1 MMTGSDIGA
10 TRFLAA
16 FLLVGVVVPGEAQFG
31 PRLDALTMPNRA
43 LPSDCALK
51 QPAAKPAPS
60 SRAQGTVTRS
70 VEWSPFPT
78 NPWSGTDRKLVT
90 EVRQAIDGTPRLPD
104 GPPLEPRD
112 AAVFLLKW
120 ADDVVDAY
128 RAVYA
133 SSGGSEVGVWAVRF
147 NDDNL
152 AKPEPPP
159 GTIHPTRS
167 RGFRSRLVLGAT
179 VVLVTA
185 PASNECVR
193 AIDGYIR
200 SLK

>member
-1 MMTGSDIGA
+1 MTGLDSGA

-16 FLLVGVVVPGEAQFG
+16 LLLVGLVVPGEAQFG
-31 PRLDALTMPNRA
+31 PTLDVLTMPNRA

-51 QPAAKPAPS
+51 QPAAKPAPGP
-60 SRAQGTVTRS
+60 RAQGTVNRS

-78 NPWSGTDRKLVT
+78 NPWSGTDRKLVA
-90 EVRQAIDGTPRLPD
+90 EVRRVIDGTPRLPD

-112 AAVFLLKW
+112 TAVFLLKW
-120 ADDVVDAY
+120 ADDIVDAH

-133 SSGGSEVGVWAVRF
+133 SSDGSEVGVWAVRF
-147 NDDNL
+147 NHGNL

-159 GTIHPTRS
+159 GTIHPPRS

-185 PASNECVR
+185 PASDECVR
-193 AIDGYIR
+193 AIEGYIR